1 MSTLTGTAA
10 ALKKLSL
17 AAAALLIAAAPSM
30 AHAQAEG
37 QINASATIAQV
48 LAFDHTMVKDISFG
62 NLSPNQTAAVSAAG
76 YIPLKHN
83 VAVQF
88 WFAALPSL
96 SDGTATLTTTYACSV
111 SATTTAGTFDTC
123 PTAQA
128 DVAATTS
135 QFYQPTTGG
144 VATNY
149 VHVRATLGQSVI
161 NNAAPGLYTATV
173 EVRAAKS
180 TI

>member
-1 MSTLTGTAA
+1 M
-10 ALKKLSL
+10 KKLSL

-48 LAFDHTMVKDISFG
+48 LAFDNTSAKPISFG
-62 NLSPNQTAAVSAAG
+62 TLSPDQTAAVSAAG
-76 YIPLKHN
+76 YIPVKHN
-83 VAVQF
+83 VAVQI
-88 WFAALPSL
+88 WFDALPSL
-96 SDGTATLTTTYACSV
+96 SDGSATLTTTYACSV
-111 SATTTAGTFDTC
+111 SATTTAGTFGTC

-135 QFYQPTTGG
+135 QFYRNSTGG
-144 VATNY
+144 VTTNY
-149 VHVRATLGQSVI
+149 VHVRATLGQTVI
-161 NNAAPGLYTATV
+161 NNAAPGLYSATV

-180 TI
+180 SI

>member
-1 MSTLTGTAA
+1 M
-10 ALKKLSL
+10 KKLSL

-48 LAFDHTMVKDISFG
+48 LAFDNTTAKPISFG
-62 NLSPNQTAAVSAAG
+62 TLSPDQTAAVSAAG

-83 VAVQF
+83 VAVQI
-88 WFAALPSL
+88 WFNALPSL

-111 SATTTAGTFDTC
+111 SATTTAGTFGTC

-128 DVAATTS
+128 DVLATTS
-135 QFYQPTTGG
+135 QFYQTTTGG
-144 VATNY
+144 VATSY

-161 NNAAPGLYTATV
+161 NNAAPGVYSGTV

>member
-1 MSTLTGTAA
+1 M
-10 ALKKLSL
+10 KKLSL

-37 QINASATIAQV
+37 QINASATIGQV
-48 LAFDHTMVKDISFG
+48 LAFDNTTAKAIAFG
-62 NLSPNQTAAVSAAG
+62 TLSPDQTGPVSAAG

-83 VAVQF
+83 VAVQI
-88 WFAALPSL
+88 WFNALPSL
-96 SDGTATLTTTYACSV
+96 SDGSATLTTTYACSV
-111 SATTTAGTFDTC
+111 SATTTAGTFGTC

-128 DVAATTS
+128 DVSAISS
-135 QFYQPTTGG
+135 QFYQTTPGG

-149 VHVRATLGQSVI
+149 VHVRATLGQTVI
-161 NNAAPGLYTATV
+161 NNAAPGLYSATV

-180 TI
+180 SI

>member
-1 MSTLTGTAA
+1 MN
-10 ALKKLSL
+10 KLSL

-48 LAFDHTMVKDISFG
+48 LAFDNTTAKAISFG
-62 NLSPNQTAAVSAAG
+62 NLSPDQTAAVSAAG
-76 YIPLKHN
+76 YIPVKHN
-83 VAVQF
+83 VAVQI
-88 WFAALPSL
+88 WFDALPSL

-111 SATTTAGTFDTC
+111 SATTTAGTFGTC

-128 DVAATTS
+128 DVSATTS
-135 QFYQPTTGG
+135 QFYQTTTGG

-149 VHVRATLGQSVI
+149 VHVRATLGSGVI
-161 NNAAPGLYTATV
+161 NNAAPGLYSATV

>member
-1 MSTLTGTAA
+1 M
-10 ALKKLSL
+10 KKLSL

-48 LAFDHTMVKDISFG
+48 LAFDNTTAKAISFG
-62 NLSPNQTAAVSAAG
+62 SLSPDQTAAVSAAG

-83 VAVQF
+83 VEVQI
-88 WFAALPSL
+88 WFDALPSL
-96 SDGTATLTTTYACSV
+96 ATSDGTATLTTTYACSV
-111 SATTTAGTFDTC
+111 SATTTAGALGTC
-123 PTAQA
+123 PTAQE
-128 DVAATTS
+128 DATDGS
-135 QFYQPTTGG
+135 LFNPGTTGG

-161 NNAAPGLYTATV
+161 NNAAPGLYSATV

>member
-1 MSTLTGTAA
+1 M
-10 ALKKLSL
+10 KKLSL

-48 LAFDHTMVKDISFG
+48 LAFDNTSAKPISFG
-62 NLSPNQTAAVSAAG
+62 TLSPDQTAAVSAAG
-76 YIPLKHN
+76 YIPVKHN
-83 VAVQF
+83 VAVQI
-88 WFAALPSL
+88 WFDALPSL

-111 SATTTAGTFDTC
+111 SATTTAGTFGTC

-128 DVAATTS
+128 DVSAITS
-135 QFYQPTTGG
+135 QFYRAATGG
-144 VATNY
+144 VSTNY
-149 VHVRATLGQSVI
+149 VHVRATLGSSVI
-161 NNAAPGLYTATV
+161 NNAAPGLYSATV